1 MLTGWKYAKDG
12 KKSTTF
18 SSICKALGV
27 EFDFS
32 RSEHKILQVANTES
46 RRMELMEQLKEALQ
60 KGKLSKPECLVLRGR
75 LGFADS
81 FLHGRIGKLTLKRLI
96 DHAYGRSS
104 VMGEDLKQAL
114 KAMSLRLE
122 HSKPNCVAVD
132 SFTQLFV
139 YTDASFEPSTCCGGL
154 GAVLVDAKSHVLA

>member
-96 DHAYGRSS
+96 TR
-104 VMGEDLKQAL
+104 ME
-114 KAMSLRLE
+114 
-122 HSKPNCVAVD
+122 
-132 SFTQLFV
+132 
-139 YTDASFEPSTCCGGL
+139 
-154 GAVLVDAKSHVLA
+154 GAV